1 MAYHA
6 LRARNVIPEHAI
18 SRRRHPLGVAM
29 AGRLK
34 ARLIDRGALAARL
47 VAS

>member
-29 AGRLK
+29 ADRLK
-34 ARLIDRGALAARL
+34 VSLVDRGALAARS
-47 VAS
+47 VVG